1 MSDDS
6 LNCAWTREVGAVTIN
21 VILLMPSL
29 VQFEFVHMNIFGF
42 SDTDDLVRVVKIVLI
57 DWYAMVAVE
66 A

>member
-1 MSDDS
+1 M
-6 LNCAWTREVGAVTIN
+6 TIN